1 MNKWASTLLTN
12 SATKN
17 IKFHPH
23 HLFQCL
29 SSWPSRRLNC
39 FMSCSLR
46 EPRQPGNARALRNQ
60 GQWTAFVAKGQCW
73 FLSHACMHGERHV
86 SHVACLQGL
95 VESVCGGAT
104 VNRDPQ
110 KSKGIGLKSQ
120 LSLEYESQLF
130 NHQTRGVFNA
140 SLSASSWN
148 LAKKHPWNLDFA
160 TAVPPTGRSEIHLS
174 YERKG
179 SDPMKSSLVRR
190 DSHFKIFQG
199 NVIIPKYNPEIR
211 IHGTSFPFFSSIPF
225 CTAQAASKAKMS
237 DRFPPRWS
245 AKTNYSWRRV
255 TTQQRTMKCQRSP
268 EDPQSNGCLLVR
280 VQSDSQHTTLET
292 LTVNLDKFRQDSLI
306 CPLLV
311 AYHHFKPVEIDV

>member
-1 MNKWASTLLTN
+1 MRLTKGLFGDEWNLHVTVRWYCNSQRLSTGSMEICLTQ
-12 SATKN
+12 
-17 IKFHPH
+17 
-23 HLFQCL
+23 FQCL

-160 TAVPPTGRSEIHLS
+160 TAVP
-174 YERKG
+174 
-179 SDPMKSSLVRR
+179 
-190 DSHFKIFQG
+190 
-199 NVIIPKYNPEIR
+199 
-211 IHGTSFPFFSSIPF
+211 
-225 CTAQAASKAKMS
+225 S
-237 DRFPPRWS
+237 DRAFGNTSELRKKGIRSHEILVGEEGFSFQDISGQCHNP
-245 AKTNYSWRRV
+245 KIQSW
-255 TTQQRTMKCQRSP
+255 
-268 EDPQSNGCLLVR
+268 N
-280 VQSDSQHTTLET
+280 
-292 LTVNLDKFRQDSLI
+292 
-306 CPLLV
+306 
-311 AYHHFKPVEIDV
+311 